1 MPREEAKRLTNLP
14 LRTAEAAIEK
24 LLDEKALS
32 AEKHLISLPNHKVNY
47 SNAEMMKIDA
57 YLRQLDSNPYSPPTD
72 NAIHSDLISALIE
85 EGKVTRVSDNIVFT
99 ANAYKE
105 MVDKIVKHLNKEGKI
120 TVAQVRD
127 LLKTSRRYAI
137 ALMEH
142 LDQQRVTRRL
152 GDDRVL
158 R

>member
-1 MPREEAKRLTNLP
+1 M
-14 LRTAEAAIEK
+14 
-24 LLDEKALS
+24 
-32 AEKHLISLPNHKVNY
+32 
-47 SNAEMMKIDA
+47 
-57 YLRQLDSNPYSPPTD
+57 
-72 NAIHSDLISALIE
+72 
-85 EGKVTRVSDNIVFT
+85 FT